1 MRILKI
7 KGKNEQTILQ
17 EIKKEY
23 GESAL
28 IISSQ
33 EERKQGILSFF
44 QKSTHIVTVAVNDEI
59 KVDIKKEDTK
69 MDTKQAFEELKTQ
82 LESIRKDINKVSSEN
97 HSKEQKND
105 VKHKL
110 ISLLQEEG
118 AQKHVLE
125 DLLGECSKESDM
137 SELIKE
143 LYSNLIESLQMDQEE
158 LPKIVF
164 FVGSTGVGKT
174 TTIAKLTAKKMIE
187 EQKKVVLF
195 TADTYRIAAIEQLRT
210 YADILGAPLE
220 VIYQQDDLQ
229 KGLDRWKDV
238 DHIFIDT
245 AGRSHKNI
253 EQLEEM
259 KKLLMSVENKK
270 IFLVLNI
277 STPYIDIQN
286 IIDTYKEVA
295 GEFELILTKIDET
308 DEIGNLINIAD
319 HAKRPIRYI
328 ANGQSVPDDIEI
340 FESKDYIK
348 QLLGRVSYE

>member
-7 KGKNEQTILQ
+7 RGKNEQTILE

-28 IISSQ
+28 VISSQ
-33 EERKQGILSFF
+33 EERKQGILNFF
-44 QKSTHIVTVAVNDEI
+44 QKSTHVVTVAVNDEKPSDPLPEET
-59 KVDIKKEDTK
+59 KV
-69 MDTKQAFEELKTQ
+69 DTKQVFEELKIQ
-82 LESIRKDINKVSSEN
+82 LEDIRKDISKVSRISELEE
-97 HSKEQKND
+97 KENTAKD
-105 VKHKL
+105 KL
-110 ISLLQEEG
+110 ISSLQEEG
-118 AQKHVLE
+118 VQKDVLE
-125 DLLGECSKESDM
+125 ELLKEYPKTSEMTVLVKGLHEKLMNKIYMGEED
-137 SELIKE
+137 
-143 LYSNLIESLQMDQEE
+143 

-164 FVGSTGVGKT
+164 FIGSTGVGKT

-187 EQKKVVLF
+187 EKKKVVLF

-220 VIYQQDDLQ
+220 VIYQQEDLQ
-229 KGLDRWKDV
+229 KGLDRWKDT

-259 KKLLMSVENKK
+259 KRLLMSIKNKK

-277 STPYIDIQN
+277 STPYTDVQN
-286 IIDTYKEVA
+286 IIDTYEEIA
-295 GEFELILTKIDET
+295 GDFELIMTKIDET
-308 DEIGNLINIAD
+308 DRIGNLINIVNY
-319 HAKRPIRYI
+319 AKRPIKYI
-328 ANGQSVPDDIEI
+328 TNGQSVPDDIEN
-340 FESKDYIK
+340 FKNEDYIR